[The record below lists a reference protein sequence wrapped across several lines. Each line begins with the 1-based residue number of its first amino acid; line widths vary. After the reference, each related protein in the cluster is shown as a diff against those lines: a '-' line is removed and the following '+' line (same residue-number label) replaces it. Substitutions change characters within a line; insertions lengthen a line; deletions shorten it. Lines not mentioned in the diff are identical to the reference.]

1 MKPDLKLGMLGIV
14 MMAILA
20 SAVCVAADPMEE
32 LIQSLGDEYEALI
45 PAPNSSVGTDY
56 PTRQAALGS
65 LYTAR
70 SMGLIY
76 QQNQEMLSRQ
86 GELAD
91 KYDEIIDQ
99 NREIIRL
106 LTIISERIEPFAD
119 EPPGTPG
126 FGNPDQ

>member
-1 MKPDLKLGMLGIV
+1 
-14 MMAILA
+14 
-20 SAVCVAADPMEE
+20 
-32 LIQSLGDEYEALI
+32 
-45 PAPNSSVGTDY
+45 
-56 PTRQAALGS
+56 
-65 LYTAR
+65 
-70 SMGLIY
+70 MGLIY

-106 LTIISERIEPFAD
+106 LTIISERIEPIEN

-126 FGNPDQ
+126 SGYPDQ

>member
-1 MKPDLKLGMLGIV
+1 MKRGMLV
-14 MMAILA
+14 MLIMAILA
-20 SAVCVAADPMEE
+20 SAVYVSADPMEE

-106 LTIISERIEPFAD
+106 LTIIAERIEPAEA

-126 FGNPDQ
+126 SGYPDQ

>member
-1 MKPDLKLGMLGIV
+1 MLV
-14 MMAILA
+14 MLIMAILA
-20 SAVCVAADPMEE
+20 SAVYVSADPMEE

-106 LTIISERIEPFAD
+106 LTIISERIEPIEN

-126 FGNPDQ
+126 SGYPDQ

>member
-1 MKPDLKLGMLGIV
+1 MKRSLIGILIV
-14 MMAILA
+14 AILA
-20 SAVCVAADPMEE
+20 GAFSVHADPMEE
-32 LIQSLGDEYEALI
+32 LIQSLGAEYEAMI

-76 QQNQEMLSRQ
+76 QQNQEMISRQ
-86 GELAD
+86 GELSD

-106 LTIISERIEPFAD
+106 LTVISERIAPVE
-119 EPPGTPG
+119 EVPGTPG
-126 FGNPDQ
+126 SGNSDQ

>member
-1 MKPDLKLGMLGIV
+1 MRPNIKISMLGIV
-14 MMAILA
+14 IMVILA
-20 SAVCVAADPMEE
+20 IAVCVSADPMEE
-32 LIQSLGDEYEALI
+32 LIRSLGDEYEALR

-56 PTRQAALGS
+56 PTRQAAIGS

-91 KYDEIIDQ
+91 KYDEVIDQ

-106 LTIISERIEPFAD
+106 LTIISERIKPVED

-126 FGNPDQ
+126 SGLSGQ

>member
-1 MKPDLKLGMLGIV
+1 MKRVMLV
-14 MMAILA
+14 MLIMAILA
-20 SAVCVAADPMEE
+20 SAVYVSADPMEE

-106 LTIISERIEPFAD
+106 LTIISERIEPVSD

-126 FGNPDQ
+126 SEYPDQ

>member
-1 MKPDLKLGMLGIV
+1 
-14 MMAILA
+14 
-20 SAVCVAADPMEE
+20 
-32 LIQSLGDEYEALI
+32 
-45 PAPNSSVGTDY
+45 
-56 PTRQAALGS
+56 
-65 LYTAR
+65 
-70 SMGLIY
+70 MGLIY

-106 LTIISERIEPFAD
+106 LTIISERIEPVSD

-126 FGNPDQ
+126 NGDPDQ

>member
-1 MKPDLKLGMLGIV
+1 MKRY
-14 MMAILA
+14 MMWILMVAILA
-20 SAVCVAADPMEE
+20 VAVYVSADPMQD
-32 LIQSLGDEYEALI
+32 LIQSLNDEYESLV

-56 PTRQAALGS
+56 PTRQTALGA

-76 QQNQEMLSRQ
+76 QQNQEMLSQQ

-91 KYDEIIDQ
+91 KYDQIIEQ

-106 LTIISERIEPFAD
+106 LTLISERIEPAG
-119 EPPGTPG
+119 EVPGTPG
-126 FGNPDQ
+126 GGLPNQ

>member
-1 MKPDLKLGMLGIV
+1 MKRSMMLIMV
-14 MMAILA
+14 LSVL
-20 SAVCVAADPMEE
+20 SAAVYVFADPMEE
-32 LIQSLGDEYEALI
+32 LIQSMDNEYEALV

-56 PTRQAALGS
+56 PTRQAALGA
-65 LYTAR
+65 LYTTR

-91 KYDEIIDQ
+91 KYDQIIEQ

-106 LTIISERIEPFAD
+106 LTLISERVEPVEEA
-119 EPPGTPG
+119 PGTPG
-126 FGNPDQ
+126 SGYSGQQNTGD

>member
-1 MKPDLKLGMLGIV
+1 MKRGMLVILI
-14 MMAILA
+14 MAILA
-20 SAVCVAADPMEE
+20 SAVCVSADPMEE

-106 LTIISERIEPFAD
+106 LAVIAERIEPVSD
-119 EPPGTPG
+119 EPPGTPESED
-126 FGNPDQ
+126 PDQ

>member
-1 MKPDLKLGMLGIV
+1 MKRVMLV
-14 MMAILA
+14 MLIMAILA
-20 SAVCVAADPMEE
+20 SAVCVSADPMEE

-106 LTIISERIEPFAD
+106 LTIISERIEPVSD
-119 EPPGTPG
+119 EPPGTPWSG
-126 FGNPDQ
+126 DPAQ

>member
-1 MKPDLKLGMLGIV
+1 MKRGMLCILF
-14 MMAILA
+14 MAILA

-76 QQNQEMLSRQ
+76 QQNQEMLTRQ

-106 LTIISERIEPFAD
+106 LTIISERIEPADD

-126 FGNPDQ
+126 SGYSDQ

>member
-1 MKPDLKLGMLGIV
+1 MKRVMLV
-14 MMAILA
+14 MLIMAILA
-20 SAVCVAADPMEE
+20 SAVYVSADPMEE

-106 LTIISERIEPFAD
+106 LTVISERIAPDED

-126 FGNPDQ
+126 SGYPDQ

>member
-1 MKPDLKLGMLGIV
+1 
-14 MMAILA
+14 MMCIMILA
-20 SAVCVAADPMEE
+20 VLSAAVYVFADPMEE
-32 LIQSLGDEYEALI
+32 LIQSLDNEYEAML

-56 PTRQAALGS
+56 PSRQAALGA

-91 KYDEIIDQ
+91 KYDQVIAQ
-99 NREIIRL
+99 NQEMIRL
-106 LTIISERIEPFAD
+106 LNVIAERLQTAGES
-119 EPPGTPG
+119 PGTPG
-126 FGNPDQ
+126 SGYSDQ

>member
-1 MKPDLKLGMLGIV
+1 MKRGMLV
-14 MMAILA
+14 MLIMAILA
-20 SAVCVAADPMEE
+20 SAVYVSADPMEE

-106 LTIISERIEPFAD
+106 LAVIAERIEPVSD
-119 EPPGTPG
+119 EPPGTPESED
-126 FGNPDQ
+126 PDQ

>member
-1 MKPDLKLGMLGIV
+1 MLI
-14 MMAILA
+14 MAILA
-20 SAVCVAADPMEE
+20 SAVCVSADPMEE

-86 GELAD
+86 AELAD

-106 LTIISERIEPFAD
+106 LAVIAERIEPVSD
-119 EPPGTPG
+119 EPPGTPESED
-126 FGNPDQ
+126 PDQ

>member
-1 MKPDLKLGMLGIV
+1 MKRYMMWIV
-14 MMAILA
+14 MVAFLA
-20 SAVCVAADPMEE
+20 VAVYVSADPMQD
-32 LIQSLGDEYEALI
+32 LIQSLNDEYESLV

-56 PTRQAALGS
+56 PTRQTALGA

-76 QQNQEMLSRQ
+76 QQNQEMLSQQ

-91 KYDEIIDQ
+91 KYDQIIEQ

-106 LTIISERIEPFAD
+106 LTLISERIEPVG
-119 EPPGTPG
+119 EVPGTPG
-126 FGNPDQ
+126 GGLPNQ

>member
-1 MKPDLKLGMLGIV
+1 MKPNIKISMLGIV
-14 MMAILA
+14 IMVILA
-20 SAVCVAADPMEE
+20 IAVCVSADPMEE

-91 KYDEIIDQ
+91 KYDEVIDQ

-106 LTIISERIEPFAD
+106 LTVIAERIEPAED

>member
-1 MKPDLKLGMLGIV
+1 MKRGMLV
-14 MMAILA
+14 MLIMAILA
-20 SAVCVAADPMEE
+20 SAVCVSADPMEE

-106 LTIISERIEPFAD
+106 LTIIAERIEPIED

-126 FGNPDQ
+126 SGLSGQ

>member
-1 MKPDLKLGMLGIV
+1 MLVILI
-14 MMAILA
+14 MAILA
-20 SAVCVAADPMEE
+20 SAVCVSADPMEE

-86 GELAD
+86 AELAD

-106 LTIISERIEPFAD
+106 LAVIAERIEPVSD
-119 EPPGTPG
+119 EPPGTPESED
-126 FGNPDQ
+126 PDQ

>member
-1 MKPDLKLGMLGIV
+1 MKRS
-14 MMAILA
+14 MMCIMILA
-20 SAVCVAADPMEE
+20 VLSAAVYVFADPMEE
-32 LIQSLGDEYEALI
+32 LIQSLDNEYEAML

-56 PTRQAALGS
+56 PSRQAALGA

-91 KYDEIIDQ
+91 KYDQVIAQ
-99 NREIIRL
+99 NQEMIRL
-106 LTIISERIEPFAD
+106 LNVIAERLQTAGES
-119 EPPGTPG
+119 PGTPG
-126 FGNPDQ
+126 SGYSDQ

>member
-1 MKPDLKLGMLGIV
+1 MKKTTLF
-14 MMAILA
+14 ILMVVLLVSTVFA
-20 SAVCVAADPMEE
+20 YADPMEE
-32 LIQSLGDEYEALI
+32 LIQSLGDEYEAMT

-56 PTRQAALGS
+56 PIRQAALGS

-76 QQNQEMLSRQ
+76 QQNQEMISRQ
-86 GELAD
+86 GELSD

-106 LTIISERIEPFAD
+106 LGVISERIKPVE
-119 EPPGTPG
+119 EIPGTPG
-126 FGNPDQ
+126 SGYSDQ

>member
-1 MKPDLKLGMLGIV
+1 MKKSMVLIMIL
-14 MMAILA
+14 AIL
-20 SAVCVAADPMEE
+20 SVTVYVFADPMEE
-32 LIQSLGDEYEALI
+32 LIQSLDNEYEAMV
-45 PAPNSSVGTDY
+45 PPPNSSVGTDY
-56 PTRQAALGS
+56 PTRQAALGA

-91 KYDEIIDQ
+91 KYDQIIEQ

-106 LTIISERIEPFAD
+106 LTLISERVEPV
-119 EPPGTPG
+119 ENVPGTPG
-126 FGNPDQ
+126 SGYSDQ

>member
-1 MKPDLKLGMLGIV
+1 MKQSMIGILMV
-14 MMAILA
+14 AILV
-20 SAVCVAADPMEE
+20 SAVCVNADPMEE
-32 LIQSLGDEYEALI
+32 LIQSLGDEYEAMI

-70 SMGLIY
+70 SLGLIY
-76 QQNQEMLSRQ
+76 QQNQEMISRQ
-86 GELAD
+86 GELSE

-106 LTIISERIEPFAD
+106 LTVISERIEPVEEA
-119 EPPGTPG
+119 PGTPG
-126 FGNPDQ
+126 SGYPDQ